1 MKIQIDKNGYV
12 ENYVIVGE
20 SNVCNIE
27 VEEPEGFSP
36 DKFQA
41 WKYDGE
47 KLVYD
52 MEQAQKIQNN
62 YRKNEIRARR
72 EKECFSYVNRGTLW
86 YNKLTPEQDIEFQNW
101 YDAWLEAPE
110 TLIIPKKLEWLDS
123 LTNKGVDIN
132 GKSK

>member
-1 MKIQIDKNGYV
+1 MKIQVDKNGYI

-20 SNVCNIE
+20 SSSCNIE

-36 DKFQA
+36 DFYQA

-52 MEQAQKIQNN
+52 MEQAQKIQND

-86 YNKLTPEQDIEFQNW
+86 YNKLTPEQDIELQNW

-123 LTNKGVDIN
+123 LTNKGGI
-132 GKSK
+132 

>member
-72 EKECFSYVNRGTLW
+72 EKECFSYVNRGMLW

-101 YDAWLEAPE
+101 YDAWLKAPE

-123 LTNKGVDIN
+123 LTNKGGI
-132 GKSK
+132 

>member
-72 EKECFSYVNRGTLW
+72 EKECFSYVKRGTLW

-123 LTNKGVDIN
+123 LTNKGGI
-132 GKSK
+132 

>member
-27 VEEPEGFSP
+27 VEVPEGFSP

-123 LTNKGVDIN
+123 LTNKGGI
-132 GKSK
+132 

>member
-1 MKIQIDKNGYV
+1 MQIQIDKNGYV

-27 VEEPEGFSP
+27 VEEPEGFFP
-36 DKFQA
+36 DNFQA

-123 LTNKGVDIN
+123 LTNKGGI
-132 GKSK
+132 

>member
-86 YNKLTPEQDIEFQNW
+86 YHKLTPEQDIEFQNW
-101 YDAWLEAPE
+101 YDAWLAAPE

-123 LTNKGVDIN
+123 LTNKGGI
-132 GKSK
+132 

>member
-52 MEQAQKIQNN
+52 MEQAQKIQND
-62 YRKNEIRARR
+62 YRKSEIRARR

-123 LTNKGVDIN
+123 LTNKGGI
-132 GKSK
+132 

>member
-62 YRKNEIRARR
+62 YKKNEIRARR

-123 LTNKGVDIN
+123 LTNKGGI
-132 GKSK
+132 

>member
-20 SNVCNIE
+20 SNICNIE

-123 LTNKGVDIN
+123 LTNKGGI
-132 GKSK
+132 

>member
-110 TLIIPKKLEWLDS
+110 TFIIPKKLEWLDS
-123 LTNKGVDIN
+123 LTNKGGI
-132 GKSK
+132 

>member
-36 DKFQA
+36 DLYQA
-41 WKYDGE
+41 WKYDGTGLVFDE
-47 KLVYD
+47 K
-52 MEQAQKIQNN
+52 QAQKIQNE
-62 YRKNEIRARR
+62 YRKNEIRVRR
-72 EKECFSYVNRGTLW
+72 EKECFSYINRGALW
-86 YNKLTPEQDIEFQNW
+86 YNKLTPEQDAELQTW

-110 TLIIPKKLEWLDS
+110 TLVIPEKLEWLDN
-123 LTNKGVDIN
+123 LTNK
-132 GKSK
+132 

>member
-123 LTNKGVDIN
+123 LTNKGGV
-132 GKSK
+132 

>member
-1 MKIQIDKNGYV
+1 MKIQVDQNGYV

-20 SNVCNIE
+20 SSACDIE

-123 LTNKGVDIN
+123 LTNKGGI
-132 GKSK
+132 

>member
-47 KLVYD
+47 KLVHD

-123 LTNKGVDIN
+123 LTNKGGI
-132 GKSK
+132 

>member
-27 VEEPEGFSP
+27 VEKPEGFSP

-123 LTNKGVDIN
+123 LTNKGGI
-132 GKSK
+132 

>member
-12 ENYVIVGE
+12 ENYVIIGE

-52 MEQAQKIQNN
+52 IEQAQKIQNN

-123 LTNKGVDIN
+123 LTNKGGI
-132 GKSK
+132 

>member
-1 MKIQIDKNGYV
+1 MQIQIDKNGYV

-86 YNKLTPEQDIEFQNW
+86 YNKLTPEQDIELQNW

-123 LTNKGVDIN
+123 LTNKGGI
-132 GKSK
+132 

>member
-52 MEQAQKIQNN
+52 IEQAQKIQNN

-123 LTNKGVDIN
+123 LTNKGGI
-132 GKSK
+132 

>member
-86 YNKLTPEQDIEFQNW
+86 YNKLTTEQDIEFQNW

-123 LTNKGVDIN
+123 LTNKGGI
-132 GKSK
+132 

>member
-27 VEEPEGFSP
+27 VEEPECFSP

-123 LTNKGVDIN
+123 LTNKGGI
-132 GKSK
+132 

>member
-20 SNVCNIE
+20 TNVCNIE

-123 LTNKGVDIN
+123 LTNKGGI
-132 GKSK
+132 

>member
-72 EKECFSYVNRGTLW
+72 EKECFFMLIEERFGITSSPQ
-86 YNKLTPEQDIEFQNW
+86 NKI
-101 YDAWLEAPE
+101 
-110 TLIIPKKLEWLDS
+110 
-123 LTNKGVDIN
+123 
-132 GKSK
+132 

>member
-36 DKFQA
+36 DKFKA

-123 LTNKGVDIN
+123 LTNKGGI
-132 GKSK
+132 

>member
-52 MEQAQKIQNN
+52 MEQAQKIQND

-123 LTNKGVDIN
+123 LTNKGGI
-132 GKSK
+132 

>member
-123 LTNKGVDIN
+123 LTNKGGI
-132 GKSK
+132 